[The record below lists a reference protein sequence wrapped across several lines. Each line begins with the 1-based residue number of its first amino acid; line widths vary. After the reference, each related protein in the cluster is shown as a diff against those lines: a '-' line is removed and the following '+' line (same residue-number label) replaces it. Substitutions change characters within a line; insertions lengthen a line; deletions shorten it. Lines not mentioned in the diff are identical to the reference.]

1 MLENK
6 GIAIGSDIILMLF
19 TMSLFFLYFS
29 SFFRKRKAGDKRL
42 IIGVIVLAIWQFC
55 IPRVISRL
63 QISWNISLTI
73 GFSLFV
79 VANIYEGNWGKK
91 SFFVV
96 IFDAIW
102 MLVETLVGNFLLLY
116 YKQLATSRIFG
127 AFTSK
132 ICFLIVILALRK
144 VFMHEEVK
152 ELPSRY
158 GILLMFIPVGSI
170 YIMNAVF
177 ILSYHTQKKNA
188 EVYSFISVLI
198 LLFVNVL
205 IGYIYIKLAD
215 DLQIRKMNLV
225 YEQQLE
231 LCERHKE
238 EMEISILQV
247 RDIRHSM
254 RNHFISLLAYAE
266 RGECEKIIK
275 FINDV
280 MEEGRLKPSVVANTG
295 NIVIDSL
302 AGYWRKIAEKEGIEF
317 QTDLKIPMKMP
328 FKGADV
334 SLILGNLLENAVEA
348 ARKVE
353 DERYIRMKLKYDRKN
368 LLISVEN
375 SYTGELIKTKGGEL
389 KTTKKDADNHGFGLA
404 SVQRTARKYHGSVAV
419 DSTVSK
425 CFIVRVVLYGK

>member
-1 MLENK
+1 
-6 GIAIGSDIILMLF
+6 
-19 TMSLFFLYFS
+19 
-29 SFFRKRKAGDKRL
+29 
-42 IIGVIVLAIWQFC
+42 
-55 IPRVISRL
+55 
-63 QISWNISLTI
+63 
-73 GFSLFV
+73 
-79 VANIYEGNWGKK
+79 
-91 SFFVV
+91 
-96 IFDAIW
+96 
-102 MLVETLVGNFLLLY
+102 
-116 YKQLATSRIFG
+116 
-127 AFTSK
+127 
-132 ICFLIVILALRK
+132 
-144 VFMHEEVK
+144 MHEEVK

-247 RDIRHSM
+247 RDQAQHEES
-254 RNHFISLLAYAE
+254 FYFPLAYAE
-266 RGECEKIIK
+266 RGECKKIIK

-302 AGYWRKIAEKEGIEF
+302 AGY
-317 QTDLKIPMKMP
+317 
-328 FKGADV
+328 
-334 SLILGNLLENAVEA
+334 
-348 ARKVE
+348 
-353 DERYIRMKLKYDRKN
+353 
-368 LLISVEN
+368 
-375 SYTGELIKTKGGEL
+375 GG
-389 KTTKKDADNHGFGLA
+389 
-404 SVQRTARKYHGSVAV
+404 R
-419 DSTVSK
+419 
-425 CFIVRVVLYGK
+425 